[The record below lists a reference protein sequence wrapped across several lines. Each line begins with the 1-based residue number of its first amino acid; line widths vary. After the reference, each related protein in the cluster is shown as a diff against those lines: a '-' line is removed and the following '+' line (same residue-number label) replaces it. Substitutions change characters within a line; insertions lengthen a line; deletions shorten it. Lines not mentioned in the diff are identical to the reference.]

1 MQIQLLLKE
10 QMKFPSKAQ
19 LTLKEIVPPFLWKA
33 LKNLNQSKEYGFFGD
48 YSLWEDALKDSV
60 GYDSDIILEKVK
72 NSLLQVK
79 EGKAIYERDS
89 VLFDK
94 IEYSFPVLAVLL
106 KIALENDGKLSVLDF
121 GGSLGSSY
129 YQCRDFLSDIK
140 ELRWS
145 IVEQPNFVKCGKQ
158 YFANEQLRFY
168 EDIQT
173 CLKHE
178 KPDVILLSSV
188 IQYLEKPYEFLCE
201 IIQSGFRYIT
211 VDRTAFTLS
220 DNKDI
225 ITVQKVPREI
235 YEASYPAWFFNENK
249 FLSVF
254 QKEYNIILE
263 FQGSDKVNLPSEF
276 KGCIFKK
283 KHEN

>member
-1 MQIQLLLKE
+1 
-10 QMKFPSKAQ
+10 MKFSTKAKLAVQ
-19 LTLKEIVPPFLWKA
+19 EVVPPFLWKI
-33 LKNLNQSKEYGFFGD
+33 LKKINKSEEYGFFGD
-48 YSLWEDALKDSV
+48 YSSWEEALKDSV

-129 YQCRDFLSDIK
+129 YQCKDFLSDVK

-145 IVEQPNFVKCGKQ
+145 IVEQPNFVECGKQ
-158 YFANEQLRFY
+158 YFENEQLRFY
-168 EDIQT
+168 EDIEN
-173 CLKHE
+173 CLKYE

-188 IQYLEKPYEFLCE
+188 IQYLEKPYDLIE
-201 IIQSGFRYIT
+201 YIVNST
-211 VDRTAFTLS
+211 FDYILVDITAFFKKNVCELVTL
-220 DNKDI
+220 
-225 ITVQKVPREI
+225 QKVTPVI
-235 YEASYPAWFFNENK
+235 YNCSYPAWILNSEK
-249 FLSVF
+249 FLSYF
-254 QKEYNIILE
+254 LEKYTLITDFPSLCSSDLERIGAELKGFIL
-263 FQGSDKVNLPSEF
+263 
-276 KGCIFKK
+276 KK
-283 KHEN
+283 N